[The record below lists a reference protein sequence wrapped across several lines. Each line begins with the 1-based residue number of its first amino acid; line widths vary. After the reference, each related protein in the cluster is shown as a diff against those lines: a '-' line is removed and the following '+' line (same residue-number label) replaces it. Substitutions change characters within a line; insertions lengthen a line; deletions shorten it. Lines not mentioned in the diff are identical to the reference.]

1 MNQETKMSTM
11 LKALNS
17 LYIAVEPSIASDI
30 KHKVNNVIE
39 EQDEQ
44 IKALTEENER
54 LKERL
59 GDKEPDSICTHC
71 GMREGMHQYLS
82 LHCPESQD
90 NYNDFIYRR
99 WRNTTFLTPKP

>member
-1 MNQETKMSTM
+1 MSKGEIM
-11 LKALNS
+11 LKALAA
-17 LYIAVEPSIASDI
+17 LYIECPESIAQDVAE
-30 KHKVNNVIE
+30 KVGAYVE

-71 GMREGMHQYLS
+71 GMSEGMHKYLS

-90 NYNDFIYRR
+90 NYNDFINRR
-99 WRNTTFLTPKP
+99 WRNTIFLTPKP